1 MGRSEWTNFVK
12 KVFQE
17 GKSKNSSYSLR
28 DAMKEASRRKKTN
41 KMNFKGVNK
50 TMKTDHKSRKRR
62 GNKSRRYR

>member
-17 GKSKNSSYSLR
+17 GKSKNASYSLS

-41 KMNFKGVNK
+41 KMNFSGVNK
-50 TMKTDHKSRKRR
+50 TMKNDRKSRKRR